1 MGLFTFFFI
10 CAVVLLAQCLT
21 KEDAKMGGLFLLA
34 LAMIDLVF
42 SIEDWRLTMTEILA
56 DIQKLYAEG
65 YSVDSIALLCDA
77 PVSFVVEAIAQE
89 ECYDL

>member
-1 MGLFTFFFI
+1 
-10 CAVVLLAQCLT
+10 
-21 KEDAKMGGLFLLA
+21 
-34 LAMIDLVF
+34 
-42 SIEDWRLTMTEILA
+42 MTEILA
-56 DIQKLYAEG
+56 DIQKLYAGG

>member
-1 MGLFTFFFI
+1 MN
-10 CAVVLLAQCLT
+10 
-21 KEDAKMGGLFLLA
+21 
-34 LAMIDLVF
+34 
-42 SIEDWRLTMTEILA
+42 EILV
-56 DIQKLYAEG
+56 DIQKLYEEG